1 MRAIIQRV
9 REASVVVEEKIV
21 GQIQQGYLIYLGV
34 KVDDTKEIALKMAQ
48 KIHNLRVFE
57 DGEGKMNLNLDQ
69 VKGSILLISQFTLY
83 GDTKGNNRPSF
94 ILAGRPEIAEPLY
107 EVVFQELSH
116 DHHVEKGI
124 FGANMKVHSIN
135 DGPVTIQ
142 IEI

>member
-21 GQIQQGYLIYLGV
+21 GKIQQGYLIYLGV
-34 KVDDTKEIALKMAQ
+34 KVDDTKEIAHKMAQ

-57 DGEGKMNLNLDQ
+57 DDEGKMNLNLDQ

-94 ILAGRPEIAEPLY
+94 ILAGRPEVAEPLY
-107 EVVFQELSH
+107 EVVFQELSQH
-116 DHHVEKGI
+116 HHVEKGI
-124 FGANMKVHSIN
+124 FGADMKVHSIN